1 MNESVSPV
9 AGAVLTLTGI
19 RKRFGSVQAVDGVDL
34 ELHPGEIHALV
45 GENGAGKSTLAA
57 IAFGAVIPDEGTVAT
72 HAPVGLVH
80 QHFQLVDRLRV
91 WENVLL
97 GREPRKGWRIDRV
110 AARERVSA
118 IAAEHGLDVD
128 PDAFIEDLPIGVQQ
142 RVELLRELERRPGVL
157 LLDEP
162 TAALAPT
169 EIASFFTTIT
179 ALAKAGTAVLIVTHK
194 LQEVIDYSTH
204 VTVMRAGKVV
214 ARYDTIA
221 TSTDEIARAMVG
233 GELPPLAERAST
245 VTAPRLA
252 VRGLASGSGHGVLAD
267 GTFEVRAGEI
277 VGVAGVEG
285 NGQSALADALAGV
298 APYVGTIKL
307 DGTPLTSSTTPAQ
320 RLALGIRVIPQDR
333 RNEAL
338 VLGWSIAEN
347 VALGR
352 HQYGALRRGSVIDL
366 AAEARATAEVIERFD
381 VRPPDPRA
389 VVDALSGGNQQK
401 VVVGRALGALPKL
414 IVAYQPTRG
423 IDVGAATLVQSR
435 LIEARNAGAAILLI
449 SFELDEIF
457 ALSDRVLVM
466 SGGRFVGAFDRT
478 NIDRGRIGALMAG
491 AG

>member
-1 MNESVSPV
+1 MSE
-9 AGAVLTLTGI
+9 AVLTLRGI
-19 RKRFGSVQAVDGVDL
+19 RKRFGTVQAVDGVDL
-34 ELHPGEIHALV
+34 DLFPGEIHALV

-57 IAFGAVIPDEGTVAT
+57 IAFGAVVPDEGSVEA

-97 GREPRKGWRIDRV
+97 GREPRKGWRIDV
-110 AARERVSA
+110 AAARERVRA

-128 PDAFIEDLPIGVQQ
+128 PDAIIENLPIGVQQ

-169 EIASFFTTIT
+169 EIASFFKTIT

-194 LQEVIDYSTH
+194 LQEVIDYSTR
-204 VTVMRAGKVV
+204 VSVMRNGRVV
-214 ARYDTIA
+214 ARYDTAA

-233 GELPPLAERAST
+233 GELPPLAERSAT
-245 VTAPRLA
+245 PAGATQTPRLS
-252 VRGLASGSGHGVLAD
+252 VRGLASGTGHGVLVD

-298 APYVGTIKL
+298 TSYVGTIEL
-307 DGTPLTSSTTPAQ
+307 DGTALTSSTTPAQ
-320 RLALGIRVIPQDR
+320 RLAAGIRVIPQDR

-338 VLGWSIAEN
+338 VLGWTIAEN
-347 VALGR
+347 VTLGR
-352 HQYGALRRGSVIDL
+352 HEYGPLRNGAVIDR
-366 AAEARATAEVIERFD
+366 AAQEKAAAEVIERFD
-381 VRPPDPRA
+381 VRPADPKA
-389 VVDALSGGNQQK
+389 IVDALSGGNQQK
-401 VVVGRALGALPKL
+401 VVVGRALGAQPKV

-435 LIEARNAGAAILLI
+435 LIEARNAGCAVLLI

-466 SGGRFVGAFDRT
+466 SGGRFVGTFDRS

-491 AG
+491 AD